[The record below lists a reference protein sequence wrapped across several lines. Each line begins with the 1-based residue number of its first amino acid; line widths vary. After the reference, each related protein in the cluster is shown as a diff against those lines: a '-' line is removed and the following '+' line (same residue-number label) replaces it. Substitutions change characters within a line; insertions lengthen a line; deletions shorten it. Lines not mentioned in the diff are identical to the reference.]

1 MAKRIKRK
9 KKLQASG
16 ASPKA
21 DLARIKSLYQAG
33 QFMNALP
40 LVRKIVSRQTTDVD
54 LLNISGLLELQ
65 AGSAERAIDWFHIV
79 HSQIPD
85 NLDVSENLGSS
96 YCAAGQYDNGQKQFV
111 ALLKKQPK
119 RLQAWCNLG
128 SAKSNLGDTVGAR
141 KAYETALDLDPNFIP
156 ALTNLALLEGQSGAR
171 ELALEYYHKILLLHP
186 TDGEIYSDLCRFKK
200 FKPNDPDITK
210 MEKLMRTSII
220 SSHDRMYLGYA
231 LAKAY
236 EDIGQLDKS
245 IENLNGASALK
256 RASVRFDITDVK
268 NNVDAIIKSFTPDVL
283 NRPEKKIAHQTPVFI
298 VGMPRSGTTLVE
310 QIIASHSRVIGGG
323 ELSFLRDVITGQGSS
338 DVSISSLSPNNI
350 GYPVGAVSLSDE
362 DLEKIGQTY
371 LNLATKRV
379 KATDTFTDKMP
390 SNFFF
395 IGLIKLALPHAKII
409 HCKRSP
415 LDTCFSCYSIHFP
428 YGQEFSNDLA
438 DLGQYYQE
446 YDRLMGHWKKVLGDD
461 ILDMSY
467 EHLVQDPKSGT
478 EKLLAF
484 CDLEWEDGCLE
495 FHKTERQVTT
505 ASSAQVRQ
513 PIYKTAVKRWQRYA
527 YYLQPLIDALGPL
540 ADVKVNE

>member
-16 ASPKA
+16 ARPKA
-21 DLARIKSLYQAG
+21 DLAQIKSLYQAG
-33 QFMNALP
+33 RFMNALP

-96 YCAAGQYDNGQKQFV
+96 YCAARQYDNGQKQFE

-141 KAYETALDLDPNFIP
+141 IAYETALDLDPNFIP

-186 TDGEIYSDLCRFKK
+186 TDGEIYSDLSRFKK

-283 NRPEKKIAHQTPVFI
+283 KRPEKEFAHQTPVFI

-371 LNLATKRV
+371 LNLAKNRV

-478 EKLLAF
+478 ENLLAF
-484 CDLEWEDGCLE
+484 CDLEWEGGCLE

-505 ASSAQVRQ
+505 ASAAQVRQ

>member
-16 ASPKA
+16 ASSKA
-21 DLARIKSLYQAG
+21 DLAQIKSLYQAG

-141 KAYETALDLDPNFIP
+141 IAYETALDLDPNFIP

-186 TDGEIYSDLCRFKK
+186 TDGEIYSDLSRFKK
-200 FKPNDPDITK
+200 YKPEDPDILK

-283 NRPEKKIAHQTPVFI
+283 KRPEKEFAHQTPVFI

-350 GYPVGAVSLSDE
+350 GYPFGAVSLSDE

-446 YDRLMGHWKKVLGDD
+446 YDRLMGHWKKVLGDN

-484 CDLEWEDGCLE
+484 CDLEWEGGCLE
-495 FHKTERQVTT
+495 FHKTERHVTT
-505 ASSAQVRQ
+505 ASAAQVRQ